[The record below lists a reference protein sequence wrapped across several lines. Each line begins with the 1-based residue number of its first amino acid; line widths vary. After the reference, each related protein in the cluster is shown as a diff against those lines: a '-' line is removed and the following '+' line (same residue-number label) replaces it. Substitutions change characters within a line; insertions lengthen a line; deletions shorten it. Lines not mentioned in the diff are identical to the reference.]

1 MQRRMIYLTPLN
13 NLIIN
18 RYHPK
23 LKLVMRGE
31 MKKDQLILYIIE
43 AQQGA
48 PNNNAEKLGI
58 MVVLVVIII
67 VMPR

>member
-1 MQRRMIYLTPLN
+1 
-13 NLIIN
+13 
-18 RYHPK
+18 
-23 LKLVMRGE
+23 